1 MKKLMIISLA
11 ALCGCATCKTD
22 CNDCDDCYAK
32 GSAAKKPVAVKSASD
47 AVRPGK
53 SFVTYAEYTNL
64 LSRVE
69 VIERAYARRQA
80 AIEEMRKKRAE
91 GKNAKPFSVN
101 PTAKAT
107 VKKAAQ
113 KAKTAPAA
121 K

>member
-22 CNDCDDCYAK
+22 CDDCTRK
-32 GSAAKKPVAVKSASD
+32 VSKKPAVVKSAAD
-47 AVRPGK
+47 AVRPGN
-53 SFVTYAEYTNL
+53 SFVTFTEYTNL
-64 LSRVE
+64 VSRLE
-69 VIERAYARRQA
+69 VVERAYARRQA
-80 AIEEMRKKRAE
+80 AIAEMRKKRAE
-91 GKNAKPFSVN
+91 EGKPAKPFSVN

>member
-22 CNDCDDCYAK
+22 CDDCYAK
-32 GSAAKKPVAVKSASD
+32 SVAKKPVVVKSAAD
-47 AVRPGK
+47 AVRPGN
-53 SFVTYAEYTNL
+53 SFVTFTEYTNL

-91 GKNAKPFSVN
+91 GKNAKPFAIN
-101 PTAKAT
+101 PNAKAT

-113 KAKTAPAA
+113 KAKSAPAA